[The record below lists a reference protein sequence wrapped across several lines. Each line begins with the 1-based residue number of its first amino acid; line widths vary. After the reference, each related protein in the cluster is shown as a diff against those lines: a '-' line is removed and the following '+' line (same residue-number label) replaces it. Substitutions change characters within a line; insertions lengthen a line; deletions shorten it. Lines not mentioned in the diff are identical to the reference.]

1 MSLRVSKVIISG
13 VWTGLAGGNIY
24 WSCLLGQLRLLVTK
38 SCHQGAGQQLWV
50 GMQGCTAL
58 GAPPPLPA
66 LTVTSS
72 QLCGPGS
79 RAGGGVSLSAGHRAT
94 GTSAEELAG
103 VWVKGW
109 ERDNGD
115 WDGDAGV
122 WNGGCRGW
130 DRGVEGC
137 WMQGARCRVQTLGC

>member
-1 MSLRVSKVIISG
+1 M
-13 VWTGLAGGNIY
+13 
-24 WSCLLGQLRLLVTK
+24 
-38 SCHQGAGQQLWV
+38 
-50 GMQGCTAL
+50 
-58 GAPPPLPA
+58 
-66 LTVTSS
+66 
-72 QLCGPGS
+72 
-79 RAGGGVSLSAGHRAT
+79 
-94 GTSAEELAG
+94 
-103 VWVKGW
+103 KGW